1 MKLKKVSISPKLFIA
16 SFIPL
21 ALVGFISI
29 VFFVNVTTRIIN
41 ENIEHQAE
49 GVLSVVENHVTSIFS
64 HDLANLNIIASTALE
79 SPERSALERI
89 VKLAGSTSFIS
100 TYYYVTAAPLPSGGY
115 MVTSGDAEIPKNF
128 SQFDKPWFKDA
139 VNADKIFAFNTDPQ
153 KKCVTISRAVKTPEG
168 MLVGVCAFDMNL
180 SVFSKIA
187 RGTKLTE
194 KSTISMID
202 KTGRYLSTRDEANVL
217 SGNYFEDSDI
227 ELGETSPEEYV
238 QAGAAIVIKNK
249 FYAVKRISFTPWY
262 LVTEGLTSDFTSYF
276 TKNVTL
282 VIILVTIIC
291 FAATLFLLWFM
302 ERNRSKEKALGDKLY
317 GETQNLAVAAKEN
330 AATSQDQSAAV
341 KEIVATMEDN
351 NDLSENISKK
361 IKDVNSI
368 AKKTSD
374 DVNTGVAALQNNI
387 EKLHEIFDANQ
398 HTIDGIKSLGKKIEN
413 IWDIVTLINSVAD
426 QTKIIAFN
434 AELEVSSAGEAG
446 KNFHIVATEIRRL
459 ADSITDGTKEIKER
473 INEIQQSSDSLIIAS
488 ESGTEKI
495 NEGFQMAKEL
505 ESKFESILNAS
516 EITVE
521 SAGDIT
527 TIIQQQTLASE
538 QILITLKQIAV
549 GVDNFTQATES
560 ISSAAQNVQEIAEE
574 LNEKGRSGGEKA

>member
-1 MKLKKVSISPKLFIA
+1 MKLKKISISPKLFIA

-21 ALVGFISI
+21 ALVGFFSI
-29 VFFVNVTTRIIN
+29 IFFVNVTTKIIN
-41 ENIEHQAE
+41 ENIEHQAS
-49 GVLSVVENHVTSIFS
+49 GVLSVVENHVTSLFS
-64 HDLANLNIIASTALE
+64 HDLANLNIIANIALDSTDRNTIA
-79 SPERSALERI
+79 RI
-89 VKLAGSTSFIS
+89 VKLTGKVSFVS
-100 TYYYVTAAPLPSGGY
+100 TYYYVTATPLSSGGY
-115 MVTSGDAEIPKNF
+115 MIMSDDTEIPGDFN
-128 SQFDKPWFKDA
+128 QFDKPWFKDA
-139 VNADKIFAFNTDPQ
+139 VNAERIFAFNTDSK
-153 KKCVTISRAVKTPEG
+153 KKCVTISRAVKTQDG
-168 MLVGVCAFDMNL
+168 KLIGVCAFDMDL

-187 RGTKLTE
+187 KGTKLTE

-202 KTGRYLSTRDEANVL
+202 VTGRYLATKDESDVL
-217 SGNYFEDSDI
+217 EGNYFEDSDI
-227 ELGETSPEEYV
+227 QLGNMTQEDYV
-238 QAGAAIVIKNK
+238 KASKAIVIKNK

-276 TKNVTL
+276 ARSVTL
-282 VIILVTIIC
+282 VIILVTLIC
-291 FAATLFLLWFM
+291 IAATIFLLWYM
-302 ERNRSKEKALGDKLY
+302 EKIRSKEKALGDKLY

-341 KEIVATMEDN
+341 KEIVATMEDTN
-351 NDLSENISKK
+351 ELAENISKK

-374 DVNTGVAALQNNI
+374 DVNSGVASLQNSI
-387 EKLHEIFDANQ
+387 AKLREIFDANQ

-413 IWDIVTLINSVAD
+413 IWDIVSLINSVAD
-426 QTKIIAFN
+426 QAKIIAFN

-459 ADSITDGTKEIKER
+459 ADGIIDGTKEIKEK
-473 INEIQQSSDSLIIAS
+473 INEIQQSSDSLILAS

-495 NEGFQMAKEL
+495 NEGCQQAQEL
-505 ESKFESILNAS
+505 ESKFESIKNAS

-521 SAGDIT
+521 SAGAIT

-560 ISSAAQNVQEIAEE
+560 ISCAAQNVQEIAEE
-574 LNEKGRSGGEKA
+574 LNEKGKDGGEKS

>member
-1 MKLKKVSISPKLFIA
+1 MKFKKISISPKLFIA

-21 ALVGFISI
+21 AVVGFFSI
-29 VFFVNVTTRIIN
+29 TFFVNVTTKIIN
-41 ENIEHQAE
+41 ENIEHQAS
-49 GVLSVVENHVTSIFS
+49 GVLSVVENHVTSLFS
-64 HDLANLNIIASTALE
+64 HDLANLNIIARTALE
-79 SPERSALERI
+79 YQDKATISKI
-89 VKLAGSTSFIS
+89 VKLTGKVSFIS
-100 TYYYVTAAPLPSGGY
+100 TYYYVSAQPLSQGGF
-115 MVTSGDAEIPKNF
+115 MIMSDDTEIPKNY

-139 VNADKIFAFNTDPQ
+139 VNAERLFAFNTDQQ
-153 KKCVTISRAVKTPEG
+153 KKCVTISRAVKSEDG
-168 MLVGVCAFDMNL
+168 KLLGVCAFDMDL

-187 RGTKLTE
+187 KGTKVTE

-202 KTGRYLSTRDEANVL
+202 GEGRYLATKDETDVL
-217 SGNYFEDSDI
+217 EGNYFEDSDI
-227 ELGETSPEEYV
+227 KLGTMSPDDYMK
-238 QAGAAIVIKNK
+238 ASKAIVVKDK

-262 LVTEGLTSDFTSYF
+262 LVTEGLTSDFKSYF
-276 TKNVTL
+276 EKSVTI

-291 FAATLFLLWFM
+291 IAATIFLLWYM
-302 ERNRSKEKALGDKLY
+302 EKNRSKEKILGDKLY

-351 NDLSENISKK
+351 NELSENISKK

-374 DVNTGVAALQNNI
+374 DVNSGVASLKSNI

-398 HTIDGIKSLGKKIEN
+398 HTIEGIKSLGKKIEN

-426 QTKIIAFN
+426 QAKIIAFN

-459 ADSITDGTKEIKER
+459 ADGIIDGTKEIKEK

-495 NEGFQMAKEL
+495 NEGCQKATEL
-505 ESKFESILNAS
+505 EAKFESIKNAS

-538 QILITLKQIAV
+538 QILVTLKQIAI

-574 LNEKGRSGGEKA
+574 LNENGGSKEKE